1 MKEASAAVFGSP
13 DVVVAVA
20 AVAAVADDAFAAQDV
35 RKDFVAAKIG
45 DPTLWYPSTVASY
58 HNLEFPVK
66 IKFEII
72 IKYLFITLIFGL
84 FLLTTF

>member
-1 MKEASAAVFGSP
+1 VKEASAAVFGSP
-13 DVVVAVA
+13 DVVVV
-20 AVAAVADDAFAAQDV
+20 VVVAVADDAFAAQDV

>member
-1 MKEASAAVFGSP
+1 VKEASAAVFGSP
-13 DVVVAVA
+13 DVVVAV
-20 AVAAVADDAFAAQDV
+20 AVADDAFAAQDV